1 MVIEPRFYGRNEVRK
16 KMVALVQYFP
26 LDNRIGYAVNVQ
38 EYDSKTTHEFY
49 EHVNASDLDH
59 NSIVLRFKDEDWR
72 TINVKEEFRKIIM
85 R

>member
-1 MVIEPRFYGRNEVRK
+1 
-16 KMVALVQYFP
+16 MVALVQYFP

-49 EHVNASDLDH
+49 EYVNASDLDH

>member
-1 MVIEPRFYGRNEVRK
+1 
-16 KMVALVQYFP
+16 MVALVQYFP
-26 LDNRIGYAVNVQ
+26 LDNRIGYTVNVQ